1 MSSYARYSANTEQGN
16 RFFTNI
22 TTATSAAGSGHVFDA
37 TGAQVALVGT
47 TQLNATAGTVLLRDM
62 GKTVR
67 VAAQAAENHAASA
80 KVGMVLRKVQIV
92 RPVDA
97 STMSATTTAP
107 LSSFV
112 GLNEGVSGNAAN
124 SFETFYIQV
133 SPVTVWATVSL

>member
-1 MSSYARYSANTEQGN
+1 MSRSLANVRQGSA
-16 RFFTNI
+16 FYVNI
-22 TTATSAAGSGHVFDA
+22 VAVTLADTYLADGTAA
-37 TGAQVALVGT
+37 TGTNFGALG
-47 TQLNATAGTVLLRDM
+47 AAGTVLLRDM

-67 VAAQAAENHAASA
+67 VAAQSNTSHIASA
-80 KVGMVLRKVQIV
+80 PISLVLRKVQIV
-92 RPVDA
+92 RPVVA

-133 SPVTVWATVSL
+133 SPVTVWATVAL